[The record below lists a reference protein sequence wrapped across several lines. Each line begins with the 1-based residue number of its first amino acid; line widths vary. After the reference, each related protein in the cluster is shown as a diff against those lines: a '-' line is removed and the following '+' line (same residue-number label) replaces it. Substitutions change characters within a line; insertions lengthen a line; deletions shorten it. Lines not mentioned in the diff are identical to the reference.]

1 MEVSDRDKTAPPLG
15 VALQS
20 PEDQLVQPTVLE
32 DVALGPRLCG
42 LPAAEAEARARRA
55 LKEAGL
61 DAERHAPLPP
71 GALSHGQRRRA
82 AWAGVWAL
90 GSAVWLLDEPT
101 AGLDASG
108 IAALSAA
115 VRRFTGRGGAVVLV
129 HQDPRLDVWPGRR
142 LCLSEGGLETLAS
155 SCSAEPNPDAPPPR
169 L

>member
-1 MEVSDRDKTAPPLG
+1 VLSPASGTVDIEVSDWDKAAPPLG

-42 LPAAEAEARARRA
+42 LPAGEAEARARRA
-55 LKEAGL
+55 LEEAGL

-71 GALSHGQRRRA
+71 GGLSHGQRRRA

-108 IAALSAA
+108 IAALGAA
-115 VRRFTGRGGAVVLV
+115 VRRFTRRGGAVVLV
-129 HQDPRLDVWPGRR
+129 HQDPRLDAWPGRR
-142 LCLSEGGLETLAS
+142 LCLSEGRLG
-155 SCSAEPNPDAPPPR
+155 PPA
-169 L
+169 